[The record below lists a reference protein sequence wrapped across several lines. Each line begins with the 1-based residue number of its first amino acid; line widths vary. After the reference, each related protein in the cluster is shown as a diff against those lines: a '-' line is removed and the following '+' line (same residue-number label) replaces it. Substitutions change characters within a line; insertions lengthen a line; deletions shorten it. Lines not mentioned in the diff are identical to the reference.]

1 MVISIIQPSFFPWLG
16 YIEQIARS
24 DIFVYLDDVQ
34 YTRKDWR
41 SRNKLK
47 SPSGEKIVSVP
58 VVKTQR
64 DSTLMNGAV
73 ISYNDPWQDAIL
85 NKLREWY
92 KKAAYFSDVYP
103 GLENAIKKEHRL
115 LVELIYETNN
125 WIFEYLG
132 IRPEIK
138 YSSQIPIVGGD
149 KNSRIIKICKHHQAD
164 VLYDGKAAES
174 FIDKE
179 EFKKNGINVIFQ
191 NYEHRPYKQLWGE
204 FIPFLSVVDLL
215 MNCGK
220 DSLEIILASPK
231 PDLS

>member
-1 MVISIIQPSFFPWLG
+1 MIVSIIQPSFLPWLG

-24 DIFVYLDDVQ
+24 DIFVYFDDVQ

-41 SRNKLK
+41 NRNKLK

-58 VVKTQR
+58 VVKTKR
-64 DSTLMNGAV
+64 DSTLINGAV
-73 ISYNDPWQDAIL
+73 ISYQEAWQDAIL

-92 KKAAYFSDVYP
+92 GKAAYFSDVYP

-115 LVELIYETNN
+115 LIELIYETNN

-132 IRPEIK
+132 ISPEIK
-138 YSSQIPIVGGD
+138 YSSQIPIVGVD
-149 KNSRIIKICKHHQAD
+149 RNSRIIKICKHHQAD
-164 VLYDGKAAES
+164 CLYDGKASEN

-191 NYEHRPYKQLWGE
+191 NFEHKPYKQLWGE

-220 DSLEIILASPK
+220 DSLGIILSSPK
-231 PDLS
+231 PNLS